1 MSTSNKSYLVGLLG
15 RGIGASRSPEMHER
29 EAASLGVPLVYRT
42 IDFDQL
48 GYEDDRLEDVIRALQ
63 AIGFDGTN
71 VTHPFKQQVLA
82 SLDTVSPDATALG
95 AVNTVVFRDGARH
108 GFNTDWTGFRANM
121 LLALPGI
128 ALRRVAQIGCGGA
141 GSAVAYALLSMGVQE
156 LRVVD
161 PDRDKAEA
169 MAERMAIHFPDQ
181 TIVVVSSAEAALER
195 ADGVVQTSPIG
206 MASHPG
212 MPFPPE
218 LLRADMWVSEI
229 VYFPPE
235 TELLRAAKKRG
246 CATLAGG
253 GMAVHQAADA
263 FRLITG
269 LEPSVSRMLENFNRP
284 SDDIAA
290 SGD

>member
-1 MSTSNKSYLVGLLG
+1 MKTRHRTYLAGLLG

-29 EAASLGVPLVYRT
+29 EAAALGVALVYRA
-42 IDFDQL
+42 IDFDLQ
-48 GYEDDRLEDVIRALQ
+48 GFEDDRLDRMVRTLQ

-71 VTHPFKQQVLA
+71 VTHPFKQRVLA
-82 SLDTVSPDATALG
+82 SLDTVSPDAAALG
-95 AVNTVVFRDGARH
+95 AVNTVVFREGARH

-121 LLALPGI
+121 QLGLPGI

-156 LRVVD
+156 LRVID
-161 PDRDKAEA
+161 PDCAKAEA
-169 MAERMAIHFPDQ
+169 MAERVGIHFPEQ
-181 TIVVVSSAEAALER
+181 TIAVVSSAEAALDA
-195 ADGVVQTSPIG
+195 ADGLVQTSPIG

-212 MPFPPE
+212 MPFPAE

-246 CATLAGG
+246 CSTLAGG

-269 LEPSVSRMLENFNRP
+269 LEPSVSRMLENFDR
-284 SDDIAA
+284 A
-290 SGD
+290 